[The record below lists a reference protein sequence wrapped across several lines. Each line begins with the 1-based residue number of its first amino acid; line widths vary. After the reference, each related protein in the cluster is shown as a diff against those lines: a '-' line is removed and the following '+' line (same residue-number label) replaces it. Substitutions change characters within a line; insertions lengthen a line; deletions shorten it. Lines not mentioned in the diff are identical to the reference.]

1 MEKQEMDSKTF
12 SEYDDQF
19 QWFFAAGLFLLL
31 FEFVILERKNRY
43 LKNIKLF
50 GTK

>member
-1 MEKQEMDSKTF
+1 MQKEEVESRVY

-19 QWFFAAGLFLLL
+19 QYLFAIGILLL
-31 FEFVILERKNRY
+31 LIEFVILERKNRY

-50 GTK
+50 R